1 MFFLEQISM
10 SQIYSGQEL
19 ESFPLPGRMG
29 FIRLSQTGPW
39 VAASS
44 SL

>member
-29 FIRLSQTGPW
+29 FIRLSQTSPW